1 MKFPGHTWVSQDGV
15 GGGGYICGK
24 CKARCQ
30 REHAVPDFLT
40 FLPEDLSHLV
50 HDALGYMAALER
62 YSCEEI
68 TAMAVMLA

>member
-30 REHAVPDFLT
+30 REQALPDFFA
-40 FLPEDLSHLV
+40 FLPEDLTNPV
-50 HDALGYMAALER
+50 YDALVYTAVLER
-62 YSCEEI
+62 YSCEDI
-68 TAMAVMLA
+68 QIMKVMYS